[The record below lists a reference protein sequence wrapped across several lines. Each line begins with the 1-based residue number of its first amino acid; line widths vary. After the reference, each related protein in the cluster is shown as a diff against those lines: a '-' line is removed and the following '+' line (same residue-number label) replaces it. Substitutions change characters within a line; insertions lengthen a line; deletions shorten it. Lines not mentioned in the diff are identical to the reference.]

1 MGTLVFYLFH
11 ELAYGFRDKT
21 KSENILDWHNQ
32 RKTMKLIKEYIAISF
47 IQMLNGKQ
55 RILGMCIWNASYLVA
70 EFSVGAVK
78 N

>member
-1 MGTLVFYLFH
+1 
-11 ELAYGFRDKT
+11 
-21 KSENILDWHNQ
+21 
-32 RKTMKLIKEYIAISF
+32 MKLIKEYIAISF
-47 IQMLNGKQ
+47 IKMLNGKQ